1 MRYTINNNEKY
12 QREINFFGPHI
23 SHLKF
28 INIFLINVEKLDI
41 DVDMRTKVLVELS
54 DLLVRDYVYD
64 EGQQF
69 ENDSMSFGDFGK
81 EIYEDLMSVWNYQIC
96 FCGQV
101 GSSAD
106 ELGKGIQILNNLEY
120 KLGIN

>member
-1 MRYTINNNEKY
+1 MRYTINNDKKY
-12 QREINFFGPHI
+12 QKEINFFSPHI

-28 INIFLINVEKLDI
+28 INNFLINVEKLDI
-41 DVDMRTKVLVELS
+41 DINIITKILVELS

-64 EGQQF
+64 EGQKF

-81 EIYEDLMSVWNYQIC
+81 EIYEDLMTVWNYQIS

-101 GSSAD
+101 GVDSNKLNKCG
-106 ELGKGIQILNNLEY
+106 EILNRLEK
-120 KLGIN
+120 KLEIT